1 MIKINNKLNN
11 KLTGNMTVNNSF
23 SIEGQININ
32 KQSMLDLVYNGS
44 AESKKILYQDLIVDG
59 SKIVNKQKTFTVLSY
74 AAGSKVGVTTKGANL
89 ASSLYRN
96 GAQFFNKETGRLS
109 LRKIRKVLKYFGANE
124 NAPGSDYKYESVFVE
139 GVNKDIVTDRFNR
152 ATVICR
158 VSSHEIR
165 EFANRIK
172 KLDVLVCTI
181 EDLKTIARDLD
192 AICRALQEL
201 SIDVAKDASKD
212 IGIDI
217 HKLVNCKSNAHSDV
231 IKKGNVVNNIKD
243 GIDRMLLTNTMGDFK
258 YEMGTGGLQVLKG
271 VDPNDDGALAE
282 AGIEDV
288 IGKCQEAINAGMTEA
303 IDNVIELLKTSN
315 GDKYSLYTPYIQM
328 AKNPIDDGALKV
340 KHLVKMAI
348 SAYNTIG
355 SLYSAKFN
363 GYSVSSA
370 YIRDVAKQMRNALYT
385 EANKYGVDQTDMVKL
400 AIAASFCYI
409 DSDGNVN
416 SSKKAKLYAVKLIF
430 PQEFVLEYIADG
442 QINPREAVTTA
453 LTLTKTTRDIFI
465 YEKLNFVD
473 GVCLTE
479 EGIVMVQEDYTGE
492 AIVTEDGELIA
503 LADFYAYE
511 EVGYVVLDSTCVDN
525 VADLNQSTLVMP
537 EKVDSKDE
545 EIERYN
551 DSMTEIVKDSLGY
564 AITAGHMAV
573 KNKDNTVTVIGTV
586 ITSHKTGGKIP
597 VGAITKNGGFI
608 CYIK

>member
-1 MIKINNKLNN
+1 MIKLNN
-11 KLTGNMTVNNSF
+11 KLTGNMTGANSF
-23 SIEGQININ
+23 SIERQIDIN

-258 YEMGTGGLQVLKG
+258 YEMRTVGFQFLKD
-271 VDPNDDGALAE
+271 VDPNDNGALAE
-282 AGIEDV
+282 AVIEDV
-288 IGKCQEAINAGMTEA
+288 IGKCQEAINAGMTES
-303 IDNVIELLKTSN
+303 IDDVVELLKTSN

-328 AKNPIDDGALKV
+328 AKNPVDDAVLV
-340 KHLVKMAI
+340 NHLVKMAI
-348 SAYNTIG
+348 SAYNTLDT
-355 SLYSAKFN
+355 LYSAKFN

-385 EANKYGVDQTDMVKL
+385 EANKYGVDQTDMVKF

-453 LTLTKTTRDIFI
+453 LTLTKTTRDLFVD
-465 YEKLNFVD
+465 EKLKFIN

-479 EGIVMVQEDYTGE
+479 EGIVTVQEDYTGE
-492 AIVTEDGELIA
+492 AEVTEDGELIA

-511 EVGYVVLDSTCVDN
+511 EVGYVALDSTCVDN
-525 VADLNQSTLVMP
+525 IADLNQSTLVMP
-537 EKVDSKDE
+537 EKIDGKDE
-545 EIERYN
+545 DIERYN
-551 DSMTEIVKDSLGY
+551 DSMTEIVKNSLGY
-564 AITAGHMAV
+564 VVTGGHMAV

>member
-1 MIKINNKLNN
+1 MIKLNN
-11 KLTGNMTVNNSF
+11 KLTGNMTGANSF
-23 SIEGQININ
+23 SIERQIDIN

-258 YEMGTGGLQVLKG
+258 YEMKTIGFQFLKD
-271 VDPNDDGALAE
+271 VDPNDNGALAE
-282 AGIEDV
+282 AVIEDV
-288 IGKCQEAINAGMTEA
+288 IGKCQEAINAGMTES
-303 IDNVIELLKTSN
+303 IDDVVELLKTSN

-328 AKNPIDDGALKV
+328 AKNPIDDAVLV
-340 KHLVKMAI
+340 NHLVKMAI
-348 SAYNTIG
+348 SAYNTLDT
-355 SLYSAKFN
+355 LYSAKFN

-385 EANKYGVDQTDMVKL
+385 EANKYGVDQTDMVKF

-465 YEKLNFVD
+465 YEKLKFIN

-479 EGIVMVQEDYTGE
+479 EGIVTVQEDYTGE
-492 AIVTEDGELIA
+492 AEVNADGEIIA

-608 CYIK
+608 CYVK

>member
-1 MIKINNKLNN
+1 MIKLNN
-11 KLTGNMTVNNSF
+11 KLTGNMTGANSF
-23 SIEGQININ
+23 SIERQIDIN

-217 HKLVNCKSNAHSDV
+217 HKLINCRTNAHSDV
-231 IKKGNVVNNIKD
+231 IKKGEVVNNIKD
-243 GIDRMLLTNTMGDFK
+243 GIDRMLETNTIGDFK
-258 YEMGTGGLQVLKG
+258 YEMKTIGFQFLKD
-271 VDPNDDGALAE
+271 VDPNDNGALAE
-282 AGIEDV
+282 AVIEDV
-288 IGKCQEAINAGMTEA
+288 IGKCQEAINAGMTES
-303 IDNVIELLKTSN
+303 IDDVVELLKTSN

-328 AKNPIDDGALKV
+328 AKNPVDDAVLV
-340 KHLVKMAI
+340 NHLVKMAI
-348 SAYNTIG
+348 SAYNTLDT
-355 SLYSAKFN
+355 LYSAKFN

-453 LTLTKTTRDIFI
+453 LTLTKTTRDLFVD
-465 YEKLNFVD
+465 EKLKFID

-479 EGIVMVQEDYTGE
+479 EGIVTVQEDYTGE
-492 AIVTEDGELIA
+492 AEVNADGEIIA
-503 LADFYAYE
+503 LVDFYAYE

-564 AITAGHMAV
+564 VITGGHMAV
-573 KNKDNTVTVIGTV
+573 KNKDNTVTVIGTA
-586 ITSHKTGGKIP
+586 ITSHKTGGRIP

>member
-1 MIKINNKLNN
+1 MIKLNN
-11 KLTGNMTVNNSF
+11 KLVGNMTGANNF
-23 SIEGQININ
+23 SIEGQIDIN

-44 AESKKILYQDLIVDG
+44 AEAKKILDQDLIVDG
-59 SKIVNKQKTFTVLSY
+59 SNIVNKQKTFTVLSY
-74 AAGSKVGVTTKGANL
+74 SAGSQVGVTTKGANL

-96 GAQFFNKETGRLS
+96 GDQFFKETGKLS
-109 LRKIRKVLKYFGANE
+109 LRKIRKVLKYFGTNE
-124 NAPGSDYKYESVFVE
+124 NAAGSDYKYESVFVE
-139 GVNKDIVTDRFNR
+139 GVNKDIVVDRFNR

-165 EFANRIK
+165 EFADRIRR
-172 KLDVLVCTI
+172 LDVFVCTI
-181 EDLKTIARDLD
+181 EDLKMIAKDLD

-201 SIDVAKDASKD
+201 SIDVAKDASKN

-217 HKLVNCKSNAHSDV
+217 HKLVNCKSNAHSDI
-231 IKKGNVVNNIKD
+231 IKKGEVVNNIKD
-243 GIDRMLLTNTMGDFK
+243 GIDRMLETNTMGDFK
-258 YEMGTGGLQVLKG
+258 YEMKAVGFQFLKD
-271 VDPNDDGALAE
+271 VDANDNGALAE
-282 AGIEDV
+282 AIIEDV
-288 IGKCQEAINAGMTEA
+288 IGKCQEAINAGMTES
-303 IDNVIELLKTSN
+303 IDNVVELLKTSN
-315 GDKYSLYTPYIQM
+315 GDKYNLYAPYIQM
-328 AKNPIDDGALKV
+328 AKNPIDDAVKV
-340 KHLVKMAI
+340 NHLVKMAI

-355 SLYSAKFN
+355 ALYSAKFN

-385 EANKYGVDQTDMVKL
+385 EANKYGVDQTDMVKF

-453 LTLTKTTRDIFI
+453 LTLTKTTRDLFVD
-465 YEKLNFVD
+465 EKLNFVD

-479 EGIVMVQEDYTGE
+479 EGMVMVQEDYTGE
-492 AIVTEDGELIA
+492 AVVTEDGELIA
-503 LADFYAYE
+503 MNDFYAYE
-511 EVGYVVLDSTCVDN
+511 EVGYVALDSTCVDN
-525 VADLNQSTLVMP
+525 VADLNQSTLIMP
-537 EKVDSKDE
+537 EKLDSKDE
-545 EIERYN
+545 DIERYN

-564 AITAGHMAV
+564 VITGGHMAV
-573 KNKDNTVTVIGTV
+573 KNKDNTVTVIGTA

>member
-1 MIKINNKLNN
+1 MIKLNN
-11 KLTGNMTVNNSF
+11 KLTGNMTGANSF
-23 SIEGQININ
+23 SIERQIDIN

-217 HKLVNCKSNAHSDV
+217 HKLINCRTNAHSDV
-231 IKKGNVVNNIKD
+231 IKKGEVVNNIKD

-258 YEMGTGGLQVLKG
+258 YEMKTIGFQFLKD
-271 VDPNDDGALAE
+271 VDPNDNGALAE
-282 AGIEDV
+282 AVIEDV
-288 IGKCQEAINAGMTEA
+288 IGKCQEAINAGMTES
-303 IDNVIELLKTSN
+303 IDDVVELLKTSN

-328 AKNPIDDGALKV
+328 AKNPVDDAVLV
-340 KHLVKMAI
+340 NHLVKMAI
-348 SAYNTIG
+348 SAYNTLDT
-355 SLYSAKFN
+355 LYSAKFN

-453 LTLTKTTRDIFI
+453 LTLTKTTRDLFVD
-465 YEKLNFVD
+465 EKLKFID

-479 EGIVMVQEDYTGE
+479 EGIVTVQEDYTGE
-492 AIVTEDGELIA
+492 AEVNADGEIIA
-503 LADFYAYE
+503 LVDFYAYE

-608 CYIK
+608 CYVK

>member
-1 MIKINNKLNN
+1 MIKLNN
-11 KLTGNMTVNNSF
+11 KLVGNMTGANNF
-23 SIEGQININ
+23 SIEGQIDIN

-96 GAQFFNKETGRLS
+96 GAQFFKESGRLS

-139 GVNKDIVTDRFNR
+139 GVNKDIVVDRFNR

-158 VSSHEIR
+158 VSSHEIK
-165 EFANRIK
+165 EFADRIRR
-172 KLDVLVCTI
+172 LDVFVCTI

-258 YEMGTGGLQVLKG
+258 YEMRTVGFQFLKD
-271 VDPNDDGALAE
+271 VDPNDNGALAE
-282 AGIEDV
+282 AVIEDV
-288 IGKCQEAINAGMTEA
+288 IGKCQEAINAGMTES
-303 IDNVIELLKTSN
+303 IDDVVELLKTSN

-328 AKNPIDDGALKV
+328 AKNPVDDAVLV
-340 KHLVKMAI
+340 NHLVKMAI
-348 SAYNTIG
+348 SAYNTLDT
-355 SLYSAKFN
+355 LYSAKFN

-385 EANKYGVDQTDMVKL
+385 EANKYGVDQTDMVKF

-409 DSDGNVN
+409 DSNGNVN

-453 LTLTKTTRDIFI
+453 LTLTKTTRDLFVD
-465 YEKLNFVD
+465 EKLKFIN

-479 EGIVMVQEDYTGE
+479 EGIVTVQEDYTGE
-492 AIVTEDGELIA
+492 AEVTEDGELIA

-511 EVGYVVLDSTCVDN
+511 EVGYVALDSTCVDN
-525 VADLNQSTLVMP
+525 IADLNQSTLVMP
-537 EKVDSKDE
+537 EKIDGKDE
-545 EIERYN
+545 DIERYN
-551 DSMTEIVKDSLGY
+551 DSMTEIVKNSLGY
-564 AITAGHMAV
+564 VVTGGHMAV

>member
-1 MIKINNKLNN
+1 MIKLNN
-11 KLTGNMTVNNSF
+11 KLTGNMTGANSF
-23 SIEGQININ
+23 SIERQIDIN

-96 GAQFFNKETGRLS
+96 GAQFFKESGRLS
-109 LRKIRKVLKYFGANE
+109 LRKIRKVLKYFGINE
-124 NAPGSDYKYESVFVE
+124 NAAGSDYKYESVFVE
-139 GVNKDIVTDRFNR
+139 GVNKDIVVDRFNR

-165 EFANRIK
+165 EFADRIRR
-172 KLDVLVCTI
+172 LDVFVCTI
-181 EDLKTIARDLD
+181 EDLKMIARDLD

-231 IKKGNVVNNIKD
+231 IKKGEVVNNIKD

-258 YEMGTGGLQVLKG
+258 YEMKTIGFQFLKD
-271 VDPNDDGALAE
+271 VDPNDNGALAE
-282 AGIEDV
+282 AVIEDV
-288 IGKCQEAINAGMTEA
+288 IGKCQEAINAGMTES
-303 IDNVIELLKTSN
+303 IDDVVELLKTSN

-328 AKNPIDDGALKV
+328 AKNPVDDAVLV
-340 KHLVKMAI
+340 NHLVKMAI
-348 SAYNTIG
+348 SAYNTLDT
-355 SLYSAKFN
+355 LYSAKFN

-385 EANKYGVDQTDMVKL
+385 EANKYGVDQTDMVKF

-409 DSDGNVN
+409 DSNGNVN

-453 LTLTKTTRDIFI
+453 LTLTKTTRDLFI
-465 YEKLNFVD
+465 YEKLKFIN

-479 EGIVMVQEDYTGE
+479 EGIVTVQEDYTGE
-492 AIVTEDGELIA
+492 AEVNADGEIIA

-511 EVGYVVLDSTCVDN
+511 EVGYVALDSTCVDN
-525 VADLNQSTLVMP
+525 VANLNQSTLVMP
-537 EKVDSKDE
+537 EKIDSKDE

-564 AITAGHMAV
+564 VITGGHMAV
-573 KNKDNTVTVIGTV
+573 KNKDNTVTVIGTA

>member
-1 MIKINNKLNN
+1 MIKLNNKLNN
-11 KLTGNMTVNNSF
+11 KLTGNMTGTNNF
-23 SIEGQININ
+23 SIEGQIDIN

-44 AESKKILYQDLIVDG
+44 AEAKKILYQDLIVDG
-59 SKIVNKQKTFTVLSY
+59 NKIVNKQKTFTVLSY

-96 GAQFFNKETGRLS
+96 GAQFFKENGRLS

-152 ATVICR
+152 ATCLCR

-165 EFANRIK
+165 EFADRIRR
-172 KLDVLVCTI
+172 LDVFVCTI
-181 EDLKTIARDLD
+181 EDLKVIARDLD

-217 HKLVNCKSNAHSDV
+217 HKLVNCKSNAHSDI
-231 IKKGNVVNNIKD
+231 IKKGKVVNNIKD

-258 YEMGTGGLQVLKG
+258 YEMRTIGFQFLKD
-271 VDPNDDGALAE
+271 VDPNDNGALAE
-282 AGIEDV
+282 AVIEDV
-288 IGKCQEAINAGMTEA
+288 IGKCQEAINAGMTES
-303 IDNVIELLKTSN
+303 IDDVVELLKTSN

-328 AKNPIDDGALKV
+328 AKNPIDDAIKV
-340 KHLVKMAI
+340 NHLVKMAI
-348 SAYNTIG
+348 SAYNTIEA
-355 SLYSAKFN
+355 LYSAKFN

-385 EANKYGVDQTDMVKL
+385 EANKYGVDQTDMVKF

-409 DSDGNVN
+409 DDNGNVN
-416 SSKKAKLYAVKLIF
+416 NSKKSKLYAVKLIF

-465 YEKLNFVD
+465 HEKLKFID

-479 EGIVMVQEDYTGE
+479 EGIVTVQEDYTGE
-492 AIVTEDGELIA
+492 AVVTEDGEIIA
-503 LADFYAYE
+503 LVDFYDYE

-525 VADLNQSTLVMP
+525 IADLNQSTLIMP
-537 EKVDSKDE
+537 EKIDSKDE

-551 DSMTEIVKDSLGY
+551 DSMTEIVKNSLGY
-564 AITAGHMAV
+564 VVTGGHMAV
-573 KNKDNTVTVIGTV
+573 KNKDNTVTVIGTA

>member
-1 MIKINNKLNN
+1 MIKLNN
-11 KLTGNMTVNNSF
+11 KLVGNVTGANNSF
-23 SIEGQININ
+23 SIEGQIDVN

-44 AESKKILYQDLIVDG
+44 AEAKKILDQDLIVDG
-59 SKIVNKQKTFTVLSY
+59 KAIVNKQKTFTVLSY
-74 AAGSKVGVTTKGANL
+74 AAGSQVGVTTKGANL

-96 GAQFFNKETGRLS
+96 GDQFFKETGKLS

-124 NAPGSDYKYESVFVE
+124 NAAGSDYKYESVFVE
-139 GVNKDIVTDRFNR
+139 GVNKDIVVDRFNR

-165 EFANRIK
+165 EFADRIRR
-172 KLDVLVCTI
+172 LDVFVCTI
-181 EDLKTIARDLD
+181 EDLKMIAKDLD

-201 SIDVAKDASKD
+201 SIDVAKDASKN

-217 HKLVNCKSNAHSDV
+217 HKLVNCKSNAHSDI
-231 IKKGNVVNNIKD
+231 IKKGEVVNNIKD
-243 GIDRMLLTNTMGDFK
+243 GIDRMLETNTMGDFK
-258 YEMGTGGLQVLKG
+258 YEMKAVGFQFLKD
-271 VDPNDDGALAE
+271 VDANDNGALAE
-282 AGIEDV
+282 AIIEDV
-288 IGKCQEAINAGMTEA
+288 IGKCQEAINAGMTES
-303 IDNVIELLKTSN
+303 IDNVVELLKTSN
-315 GDKYSLYTPYIQM
+315 GDKYNLYAPYIQM
-328 AKNPIDDGALKV
+328 AKNPIDDAVKV
-340 KHLVKMAI
+340 NHLVKMAI

-355 SLYSAKFN
+355 ALYSAKFN

-385 EANKYGVDQTDMVKL
+385 EANKYGVDQTDMVKF

-453 LTLTKTTRDIFI
+453 LTLTKTTRDLFVD
-465 YEKLNFVD
+465 EKLNFVD

-479 EGIVMVQEDYTGE
+479 EGMVMVQEDYTGE
-492 AIVTEDGELIA
+492 AVVTEDGELIA
-503 LADFYAYE
+503 MNDFYAYE
-511 EVGYVVLDSTCVDN
+511 EVGYVALDSTCVDN
-525 VADLNQSTLVMP
+525 VADLNQSTLIMP
-537 EKVDSKDE
+537 EKLDSKDE
-545 EIERYN
+545 DIERYN

-564 AITAGHMAV
+564 VITGGHMAV
-573 KNKDNTVTVIGTV
+573 KNKDNTVTVIGTA

>member
-1 MIKINNKLNN
+1 MIKLNN
-11 KLTGNMTVNNSF
+11 KLTGNMTGANSF
-23 SIEGQININ
+23 SIERQIDIN

-96 GAQFFNKETGRLS
+96 GAQFFKESGRLS

-258 YEMGTGGLQVLKG
+258 YEMRTVGFQFLKD
-271 VDPNDDGALAE
+271 VDPNDNGALAE
-282 AGIEDV
+282 AVIEDV
-288 IGKCQEAINAGMTEA
+288 IGKCQEAINAGMTES
-303 IDNVIELLKTSN
+303 IDDVVELLKTSN

-328 AKNPIDDGALKV
+328 AKNPVDDAVLV
-340 KHLVKMAI
+340 NHLVKMAI
-348 SAYNTIG
+348 SAYNTLDT
-355 SLYSAKFN
+355 LYSAKFN

-385 EANKYGVDQTDMVKL
+385 EANKYGVDQTDMVKF

-453 LTLTKTTRDIFI
+453 LTLTKTTRDLFVD
-465 YEKLNFVD
+465 EKLKFIN

-479 EGIVMVQEDYTGE
+479 EGIVTVQEDYTGE
-492 AIVTEDGELIA
+492 AEVTEDGELIA

-511 EVGYVVLDSTCVDN
+511 EVGYVALDSTCVDN
-525 VADLNQSTLVMP
+525 IADLNQSTLVMP
-537 EKVDSKDE
+537 EKIDGKDE
-545 EIERYN
+545 DIERYN
-551 DSMTEIVKDSLGY
+551 DSMTEIVKNSLGY
-564 AITAGHMAV
+564 VVTGGHMAV

>member
-1 MIKINNKLNN
+1 MIKLNN
-11 KLTGNMTVNNSF
+11 KLVGNMTGANNF
-23 SIEGQININ
+23 SIEGQIDIN

-44 AESKKILYQDLIVDG
+44 AEAKKILDQDLIVDG

-74 AAGSKVGVTTKGANL
+74 AAGSQVGVTTKGANL

-96 GAQFFNKETGRLS
+96 GAQFFKETGKLS

-124 NAPGSDYKYESVFVE
+124 NAAGSDYKYESVFVE
-139 GVNKDIVTDRFNR
+139 GVNKDIVVDRFNR

-158 VSSHEIR
+158 VSAHEIR
-165 EFANRIK
+165 EFSDRIRR
-172 KLDVLVCTI
+172 LDVFVCTI
-181 EDLKTIARDLD
+181 EDLKMIARDLD

-201 SIDVAKDASKD
+201 SIDVAKDASKN

-217 HKLVNCKSNAHSDV
+217 HKLVNCKSNAHSDI
-231 IKKGNVVNNIKD
+231 IKKGEVVNNIKD
-243 GIDRMLLTNTMGDFK
+243 GIDRMLETNTMGDFK
-258 YEMGTGGLQVLKG
+258 YEMKAVGFQFLKD
-271 VDPNDDGALAE
+271 VDANDNGALAE
-282 AGIEDV
+282 AIIEDV

-303 IDNVIELLKTSN
+303 IDNVVELLKTSN
-315 GDKYSLYTPYIQM
+315 GDKYNLYAPYIQM
-328 AKNPIDDGALKV
+328 AKNPIDDAVKV
-340 KHLVKMAI
+340 NHLVKMAI

-355 SLYSAKFN
+355 ALYSAKFN

-385 EANKYGVDQTDMVKL
+385 EANKYGVDQTDMVKF

-409 DSDGNVN
+409 DSNGNVN

-453 LTLTKTTRDIFI
+453 LTLTKTTRDLFVD
-465 YEKLNFVD
+465 EKLNFVD

-479 EGIVMVQEDYTGE
+479 EGMVMVQEDYTGE
-492 AIVTEDGELIA
+492 AVVTEDGELIA
-503 LADFYAYE
+503 MNDFYAYE
-511 EVGYVVLDSTCVDN
+511 EVGYVALDSTCVDN
-525 VADLNQSTLVMP
+525 VADLNQSTLIMP
-537 EKVDSKDE
+537 EKLDSKDE
-545 EIERYN
+545 DIERYN
-551 DSMTEIVKDSLGY
+551 DSMTETVKDSLGY
-564 AITAGHMAV
+564 VITGGHMAV
-573 KNKDNTVTVIGTV
+573 KNKDNTVTVIGTA

>member
-1 MIKINNKLNN
+1 MIKLNN
-11 KLTGNMTVNNSF
+11 KLVGNMTGANNF
-23 SIEGQININ
+23 SIEGQIDIN

-44 AESKKILYQDLIVDG
+44 AEAKKILDQDLIVDG
-59 SKIVNKQKTFTVLSY
+59 SNIVNKQKTFTVLSY
-74 AAGSKVGVTTKGANL
+74 SAGSQVGVTTKGANL

-96 GAQFFNKETGRLS
+96 GDQFFNKETSKLS
-109 LRKIRKVLKYFGANE
+109 LRKIRKVLKYFGTNE
-124 NAPGSDYKYESVFVE
+124 NAAGSDYKYESVFVE
-139 GVNKDIVTDRFNR
+139 GVNKDIVVDRFNR

-165 EFANRIK
+165 EFADRIRR
-172 KLDVLVCTI
+172 LDVFVCTI
-181 EDLKTIARDLD
+181 EDLKMIAKDLD

-201 SIDVAKDASKD
+201 SIDVAKDASKN

-217 HKLVNCKSNAHSDV
+217 HKLVNCKSNAHSDI
-231 IKKGNVVNNIKD
+231 IKKGEVVNNIKD
-243 GIDRMLLTNTMGDFK
+243 GIDRMLETNTMGDFK
-258 YEMGTGGLQVLKG
+258 YEMKAVGFQFLKD
-271 VDPNDDGALAE
+271 VDANDNGALAE
-282 AGIEDV
+282 AIIEDV
-288 IGKCQEAINAGMTEA
+288 IGKCQEAINAGMTES
-303 IDNVIELLKTSN
+303 IDNVVELLKTSN
-315 GDKYSLYTPYIQM
+315 GDKYNLYAPYIQM
-328 AKNPIDDGALKV
+328 AKNPIDDAVKV
-340 KHLVKMAI
+340 NHLVKMAI

-355 SLYSAKFN
+355 ALYSAKFN

-385 EANKYGVDQTDMVKL
+385 EANKYGVDQTDMVKF

-453 LTLTKTTRDIFI
+453 LTLTKTTRDLFVD
-465 YEKLNFVD
+465 EKLNFVD

-479 EGIVMVQEDYTGE
+479 EGMVMVQEDYTGE
-492 AIVTEDGELIA
+492 AVVTEDGELIA
-503 LADFYAYE
+503 MNDFYAYE
-511 EVGYVVLDSTCVDN
+511 EVGYVALDSTCVDN
-525 VADLNQSTLVMP
+525 VADLNQSTLIMP
-537 EKVDSKDE
+537 EKLDSKDE
-545 EIERYN
+545 DIERYN

-564 AITAGHMAV
+564 VITGGHMAV
-573 KNKDNTVTVIGTV
+573 KNKDNTVTVIGTA

>member
-1 MIKINNKLNN
+1 MIKLNN
-11 KLTGNMTVNNSF
+11 KLTGNMTGANSF
-23 SIEGQININ
+23 SIERQIDIN

-258 YEMGTGGLQVLKG
+258 YEMKTIGFQFLKD
-271 VDPNDDGALAE
+271 VDPNDNGALAE
-282 AGIEDV
+282 AVIEDV
-288 IGKCQEAINAGMTEA
+288 IGKCQEAINAGMTES
-303 IDNVIELLKTSN
+303 IDDVVELLKTSN

-328 AKNPIDDGALKV
+328 AKNPIDDAVLV
-340 KHLVKMAI
+340 NHLVKMAI
-348 SAYNTIG
+348 SAYNTLDT
-355 SLYSAKFN
+355 LYSAKFN

-385 EANKYGVDQTDMVKL
+385 EANKYGVDQTDMVKF

-465 YEKLNFVD
+465 YEKLKFIN

-479 EGIVMVQEDYTGE
+479 EGIVTVQEDYTGE
-492 AIVTEDGELIA
+492 AEVNADGEIIA

-551 DSMTEIVKDSLGY
+551 DSTTEIVKDSLGY

-608 CYIK
+608 CYVK

>member
-1 MIKINNKLNN
+1 MIKLNN
-11 KLTGNMTVNNSF
+11 KLVGNMTGANNSF
-23 SIEGQININ
+23 SIEGQIDIN

-44 AESKKILYQDLIVDG
+44 AEAKKILDQDLIVDG

-74 AAGSKVGVTTKGANL
+74 AAGSQVGVTTKGANL

-109 LRKIRKVLKYFGANE
+109 LRKIRKVLKYFGINE
-124 NAPGSDYKYESVFVE
+124 NAAGSDYKYESVFVE
-139 GVNKDIVTDRFNR
+139 GVNKDIVVDRFNR

-165 EFANRIK
+165 EFADRIRR
-172 KLDVLVCTI
+172 LDVFICTV
-181 EDLKTIARDLD
+181 EDLKMIARDLD

-201 SIDVAKDASKD
+201 SIDVAKDASKN

-231 IKKGNVVNNIKD
+231 IKKGEVVNNIKD
-243 GIDRMLLTNTMGDFK
+243 GIDRMLETNTMGDFK
-258 YEMGTGGLQVLKG
+258 YEMKTIGFQFLKD
-271 VDPNDDGALAE
+271 VDPNDNGALAE
-282 AGIEDV
+282 AVIEDV
-288 IGKCQEAINAGMTEA
+288 IGKCQEAINAGMTES
-303 IDNVIELLKTSN
+303 IDNVVELLKTSN
-315 GDKYSLYTPYIQM
+315 GDKYSLYAPYIQM
-328 AKNPIDDGALKV
+328 AKNPIDDAALKV
-340 KHLVKMAI
+340 NHLVKMAI

-355 SLYSAKFN
+355 ALYSAKFN

-385 EANKYGVDQTDMVKL
+385 EANKYGVDQTDMVKF

-409 DSDGNVN
+409 DSNGNVN

-453 LTLTKTTRDIFI
+453 LTLTKTTRDLFVD
-465 YEKLNFVD
+465 EKLNFVD

-479 EGIVMVQEDYTGE
+479 EGMVMVQEDYTGE
-492 AIVTEDGELIA
+492 AVVTEDGELIA
-503 LADFYAYE
+503 MNDFYAYE
-511 EVGYVVLDSTCVDN
+511 EVGYVALDSTCVDN
-525 VADLNQSTLVMP
+525 IADLNQSTLVMP
-537 EKVDSKDE
+537 EKIDVKDE
-545 EIERYN
+545 DIERYN

-564 AITAGHMAV
+564 VITGGHMAV
-573 KNKDNTVTVIGTV
+573 KNKDNTVTVIGTA
-586 ITSHKTGGKIP
+586 ITSHKTGGRIP